1 MVYFPVS
8 YRITRDK
15 CEEQFM
21 KISMKKSISFVFVG
35 MLLCLFSVATVT
47 ASSSA
52 WGKGKKAFFQE
63 ANKALKNA
71 ELINAELFAPEAFSE
86 GSEHFK
92 DAEKYYDKGE
102 PEDAGE
108 ELEQAVKY
116 LNKSSEIA
124 EKAVGQFK
132 TQIAA
137 RNDANKVD
145 AVKYEY
151 KKWNEAEKYFKDA
164 IEEFEDGDLADAR
177 EYGKKAEELYRL
189 AELKTIETS
198 YLSQVRDEVE
208 ALEALGNSNNAKKIF
223 AKALKLVNKAEEQL
237 GKQRYSNQNAS
248 ALVKKAAYELKHAK
262 YTHNHIRQMKESDYE
277 FEDLQLEAEKSIDK
291 IAKELGIEARFDR
304 GFDKASYALVKEIQK
319 MKLKIS
325 RGERK
330 IASLNDK
337 ILGLDA
343 QLSELNNT
351 GEKLRQQRFKAE
363 LALKQQKQK
372 QLAKKRKIKNIRA
385 TFAHNEGKVLMDG
398 DNVIIR
404 LYGLNFPS
412 GKAIIQPE
420 YFTLL
425 TKVQKSFSK
434 FKNCEVLIEGH
445 TDSSGADALNQKLS
459 EERAE
464 AVRQY
469 ILANA
474 SIAPE
479 KVNSIGF
486 GETKPLATNETKEGQ
501 AKNRRI
507 DVVIIPDEN

>member
-1 MVYFPVS
+1 
-8 YRITRDK
+8 
-15 CEEQFM
+15 M
-21 KISMKKSISFVFVG
+21 KISIKKSIVFVG
-35 MLLCLFSVATVT
+35 VLLCLISVST
-47 ASSSA
+47 ASASSAA
-52 WGKGKKAFFQE
+52 WGKGKKSFFSE
-63 ANKALKNA
+63 ANNALKNA
-71 ELINAELFAPEAFSE
+71 EMINAELYAPEAFSE
-86 GSEHFK
+86 GSEHYK

-108 ELEQAVKY
+108 ELEKAVKF
-116 LNKSSEIA
+116 LDKASEIA

-164 IEEFEDGDLADAR
+164 IEEFEEGDLADAR
-177 EYGKKAEELYRL
+177 EYGKKAEDLYRL

-198 YLSQVRDEVE
+198 YLSKVRKDVE
-208 ALEALGNSNNAKKIF
+208 DIEALGSSNNAKKIF
-223 AKALKLVNKAEEQL
+223 AKAVKLVHKAEEQL
-237 GKQRYSNQNAS
+237 KKQRYSNQNAS
-248 ALVKKAAYELKHAK
+248 QLVKKAAYELKHAK
-262 YTHNHIRQMKESDYE
+262 YTHNHIRQMKDSDYE
-277 FEDLQLEAEKSIDK
+277 FEDLQLEAEKSIEK
-291 IAKELGIEARFDR
+291 IAKELGIEAKFDK
-304 GFDKASYALVKEIQK
+304 GFGKASYALIKEIQK
-319 MKLKIS
+319 MKSKITQ
-325 RGERK
+325 GERK
-330 IASLNDK
+330 IASLNET
-337 ILGLDA
+337 ISGLDSK
-343 QLSELNNT
+343 LSELNDA
-351 GEKLRQQRFKAE
+351 GEKLRQQRLKAE
-363 LALKQQKQK
+363 EALNRQKQK
-372 QLAKKRKIKNIRA
+372 LLAKKKKIRSIRA
-385 TFAHNEGKVLMDG
+385 TFTHNEGKVLMDG

-412 GKAIIQPE
+412 GKAVIQPE

-434 FKNCEVLIEGH
+434 FRNCEVLIEGH
-445 TDSSGADALNQKLS
+445 TDSTGADALNQKLS

-474 SIAPE
+474 SIIPE

-507 DVVIIPDEN
+507 DVVIIPDES

>member
-1 MVYFPVS
+1 
-8 YRITRDK
+8 
-15 CEEQFM
+15 M
-21 KISMKKSISFVFVG
+21 KISLKKSILLLVVG
-35 MLLCLFSVATVT
+35 FSVCLFSFSTVS

-52 WGKGKKAFFQE
+52 WGKGKKSFFQE
-63 ANKALKNA
+63 ANNALKNA
-71 ELINAELFAPEAFSE
+71 EMINAELYAPEAFSE
-86 GSEHFK
+86 GSEYYK

-116 LNKSSEIA
+116 LNKSSKIA

-145 AVKYEY
+145 AAKYEY
-151 KKWNEAEKYFKDA
+151 KKWHEAEKYFKDA

-177 EYGKKAEELYRL
+177 EYGQKAEDLYRL

-198 YLSQVRDEVE
+198 YLGSVRADVE
-208 ALEALGNSNNAKKIF
+208 SIEALGDSNNAKKTF
-223 AKALKLVNKAEEQL
+223 AKALKLVDKAEKQL
-237 GKQRYSNQNAS
+237 SKQRYSNQNAS
-248 ALVKKAAYELKHAK
+248 ALVKKAAYELKHTK

-277 FEDLQLEAEKSIDK
+277 FEDLQIEAEKAINK
-291 IAKELGIEARFDR
+291 IAKELGVEAKFDKGLR
-304 GFDKASYALVKEIQK
+304 KASYALIKEIEK
-319 MKLKIS
+319 LKLKITQ
-325 RGERK
+325 GERK
-330 IASLNDK
+330 IASLNDT
-337 ILGLDA
+337 ISGLDSK
-343 QLSELNNT
+343 LSELNST
-351 GEKLRQQRFKAE
+351 GEKLRQQRLKAE
-363 LALKQQKQK
+363 EALNRQKQK
-372 QLAKKRKIKNIRA
+372 QLAKKKKIRNIRA

-412 GKAIIQPE
+412 GKAVIQPE

-434 FKNCEVLIEGH
+434 FRNCEVLIEGH
-445 TDSSGADALNQKLS
+445 TDSSGADSLNQKLS

-474 SIAPE
+474 SIIPE

-486 GETKPLATNETKEGQ
+486 GETKPLATNETKAGQ